1 MLQLKEKAGIITAA
15 ASGMGKAG
23 ALKFAREGAKVA
35 VVDQNADAA
44 QSVATQINDAGGTA
58 LAITADLRDLEAAR
72 DIVVQTVAAFGQID
86 FVWNH
91 LGHPG
96 PGKVEG
102 MAQAD
107 LDLAIDLNLRS
118 VMATTEA
125 AIPELRK
132 SAGGALL
139 YTSSTGGLV
148 GSRYSPVYSAMKH
161 AVVGFSK
168 ALALRL
174 APEGI
179 RVNTVCPG
187 PIDTPMFVQFGSR
200 PDQPQRSR
208 EEVEKGTLSVVP
220 LGRLG
225 QPQEVAEAA
234 CFLISDA
241 ASFITGAALPVDG
254 GFTAQ

>member
-1 MLQLKEKAGIITAA
+1 MRPRDT
-15 ASGMGKAG
+15 
-23 ALKFAREGAKVA
+23 VA
-35 VVDQNADAA
+35 
-44 QSVATQINDAGGTA
+44 
-58 LAITADLRDLEAAR
+58 
-72 DIVVQTVAAFGQID
+72 QTIAAFGQID

-91 LGHPG
+91 LGLSG

-107 LDLAIDLNLRS
+107 LDLAFDLNLRS
-118 VMATTEA
+118 IMTTTEV

-132 SAGGALL
+132 RAGGALL
-139 YTSSTGGLV
+139 YTSSTDGLV
-148 GSRYSPVYSAMKH
+148 GSRYSPANSAMKH
-161 AVVGFSK
+161 AVVGGK

-187 PIDTPMFVQFGSR
+187 PIDTPMFVQLGSR

-220 LGRLG
+220 MGCLG
-225 QPQEVAEAA
+225 QPQEVIEAA

-241 ASFITGAALPVDG
+241 ASFITGVALPVDG